1 MEEKQESKSRVKVEV
16 VENGPLRITGNFVVK
31 DLKRNREESLT
42 VIDLCRC
49 GNTGNKPYCDNTCKH
64 QH

>member
-1 MEEKQESKSRVKVEV
+1 MEQKQESKPRIRVEV
-16 VENGPLRITGNFVVK
+16 IENGPLRITGNFVLK
-31 DLKRNREESLT
+31 DLKRNREETFT

-49 GNTGNKPYCDNTCKH
+49 GNSANKPYCDNSCKH